1 MQFALKVQL
10 SYFKLRTRSFKEK
23 TYSICSTKK
32 YHRKAIKFGTDIYLN
47 ILLVLKYKTIP
58 MVSSEGHIVMKVEN
72 VWGIHPAQKR
82 ERASF
87 KAVKTTESLNGLLFK
102 FV

>member
-1 MQFALKVQL
+1 
-10 SYFKLRTRSFKEK
+10 
-23 TYSICSTKK
+23 
-32 YHRKAIKFGTDIYLN
+32 
-47 ILLVLKYKTIP
+47 
-58 MVSSEGHIVMKVEN
+58 MVRSEGHIVMKVEN

-87 KAVKTTESLNGLLFK
+87 KAVKTTESLNGHMFK